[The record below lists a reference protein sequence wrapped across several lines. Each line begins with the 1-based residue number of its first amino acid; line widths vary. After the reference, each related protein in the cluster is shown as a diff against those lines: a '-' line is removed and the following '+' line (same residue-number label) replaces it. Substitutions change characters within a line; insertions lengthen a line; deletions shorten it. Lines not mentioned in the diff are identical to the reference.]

1 MELIPFLL
9 MLALWGLIVGA
20 LARLAL
26 PGKDPMGLLA
36 TMAIGIVGSFLGGV
50 LVAVVTGD
58 RQAASGFFAAFV
70 GAVLVL
76 YVVRRVRGGGV
87 LAPDRDAAELRR
99 RRRY

>member
-26 PGKDPMGLLA
+26 PGPDPVGILGTMG
-36 TMAIGIVGSFLGGV
+36 IGIVGSVLGGV
-50 LVAVVTGD
+50 LVALLTGD
-58 RQAASGFFAAFV
+58 RQAGSGFFAAFV

-76 YVVRRVRGGGV
+76 YVVRKTRGGGV
-87 LAPDRDAAELRR
+87 LAPDADAAQRR
-99 RRRY
+99 RRRPY

>member
-26 PGKDPMGLLA
+26 PGPDPVGILGTMG
-36 TMAIGIVGSFLGGV
+36 IGIVGSVLGGV
-50 LVAVVTGD
+50 LVAVLTGD
-58 RQAASGFFAAFV
+58 RQAGSGFFAAFV

-76 YVVRRVRGGGV
+76 YVVRKTRGGGV
-87 LAPDRDAAELRR
+87 LAPDADAAQRR
-99 RRRY
+99 RRRPY

>member
-36 TMAIGIVGSFLGGV
+36 TMAIGLVGSFLGGV

-58 RQAASGFFAAFV
+58 RQAGSGFFAAFV
-70 GAVLVL
+70 GSVLVL

-87 LAPDRDAAELRR
+87 LAPDRDAAEARR
-99 RRRY
+99 RRGY